1 MIDLFEALDKS
12 GIKIELKIVQC
23 GFQSVQFFF
32 DILKSSTLKVL
43 GLDLEDGDLVNE
55 FTQRDGGKD
64 VLDWL
69 WLDCRPSRS
78 VLRGS

>member
-1 MIDLFEALDKS
+1 MWFLERPVLFCHSQEQHLQGAA
-12 GIKIELKIVQC
+12 
-23 GFQSVQFFF
+23 
-32 DILKSSTLKVL
+32 
-43 GLDLEDGDLVNE
+43 LDLEDGDLVNE